1 MRTEIPEEE
10 LKDPK
15 IARAEGI
22 LRSCVHCGMCT
33 ATCPSYQ
40 ILGNE
45 LDSPRGRIYLIKSML
60 EEGRKPDAEMV
71 EHIDRCLSCLACTTT
86 CPSGVDYM
94 HLIDDTRDYIEEHY
108 QRPLYDRGLRTLL
121 AWLLPYPARFRHAM
135 NLARLARPFRAL
147 SWGRLRAMLE
157 LTPKALPKAVGGK
170 AAYPVQSPIK
180 ARVALLRGCAQPVL
194 DPKIEAATVELLN
207 RLGVEVF
214 VPPKAKCCGALTHHM
229 GKAEHAKQFAQ
240 ANIDA
245 WLELEKDAPLDAIIV
260 NTSGCGT
267 VIKDYGHMLSTDRA
281 RRVSALTKDITEF
294 LLDIYPQGTPREKIV
309 AYHAA
314 CSLQHGQK
322 VVDAPKALLAR
333 AGFTVKTPFEPHL
346 CCGSAG
352 TYNIMQPDTAKQL
365 GQRKSENLAKLNADV
380 IAAGNIG
387 CMTQIGL
394 YGDTPIVHTVELLNW
409 AVGGQKPPSLVQKNF
424 RKM

>member
-1 MRTEIPEEE
+1 MRTDIP
-10 LKDPK
+10 LPDLADPR
-15 IARAEGI
+15 IERAEGI

-40 ILGNE
+40 VLGNE

-71 EHIDRCLSCLACTTT
+71 AHIDRCLSCLACTTT

-94 HLIDDTRDYIEEHY
+94 HLIDDTRALIEENY
-108 QRPLYDRGLRTLL
+108 RRPFMDRSLRALL
-121 AWLLPYPARFRHAM
+121 AWLLPYPKRFRWAM
-135 NLARLARPFRAL
+135 MMARLGRPFAGL
-147 SWGRLRAMLE
+147 SWGRMRAMLE
-157 LTPKALPKAVGGK
+157 LAPRSLPKMAKPQARHAAVGK
-170 AAYPVQSPIK
+170 RRK
-180 ARVALLRGCAQPVL
+180 RVALLRGCAQPVL
-194 DPKIEAATVELLN
+194 NSDIERATISLLT
-207 RLGVEVF
+207 RLGVEVLT
-214 VPPKAKCCGALTHHM
+214 PENAGCCGALTHHL
-229 GKAEHAKQFAQ
+229 GKEESAQEFAR
-240 ANIDA
+240 ANVRA
-245 WLELEKDAPLDAIIV
+245 WLDLEAEGGLDAIIV

-267 VIKDYGHMLSTDRA
+267 VVKDYGHMLGTKEA
-281 RRVSALTKDITEF
+281 ERVSALARDVTEF
-294 LLDIYPQGTPREKIV
+294 LVDIFPECEKRDLVV

-333 AGFTVKTPFEPHL
+333 AGFEVKSPFEAHL

-352 TYNIMQPDTAKQL
+352 TYNMMQPEIARQL
-365 GQRKSENLAKLNADV
+365 GARKAGHLGKLEADV

-394 YGDTPIVHTVELLNW
+394 YSGAPIVHTVELLNW
-409 AVGGQKPPSLVQKNF
+409 AAGGEKPRAL
-424 RKM
+424 